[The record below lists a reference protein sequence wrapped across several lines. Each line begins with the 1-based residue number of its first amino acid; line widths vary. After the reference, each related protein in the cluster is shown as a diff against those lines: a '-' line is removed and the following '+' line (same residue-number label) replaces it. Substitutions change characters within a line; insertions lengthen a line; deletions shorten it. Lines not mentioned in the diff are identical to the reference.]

1 MNADEAQPP
10 AGRPVIKLIVVDRVA
25 FIPLLMVQTLYA
37 RVQHFSGDAV
47 SRKGPNY
54 FLLIGVFME

>member
-10 AGRPVIKLIVVDRVA
+10 AGRPVIKLIVDRVA
-25 FIPLLMVQTLYA
+25 FIPLLIVQTLYA
-37 RVQHFSGDAV
+37 RVQHFSGNGV
-47 SRKGPNY
+47 SRKGPNE